1 MSVKKLGRKRPPRTW
16 WSMALLVALAALAVL
31 ASLQAL
37 SATIGAI
44 WTVIT
49 TRLSSSRITGW

>member
-1 MSVKKLGRKRPPRTW
+1 MSAKKLWTEEAAQDLVEY
-16 WSMALLVALAALAVL
+16 ALLVALAALAVL

-49 TRLSSSRITGW
+49 TRLSS